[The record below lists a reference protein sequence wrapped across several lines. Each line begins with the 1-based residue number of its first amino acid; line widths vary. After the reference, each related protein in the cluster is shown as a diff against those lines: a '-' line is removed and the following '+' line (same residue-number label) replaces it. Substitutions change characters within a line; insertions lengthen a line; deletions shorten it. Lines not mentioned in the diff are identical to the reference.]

1 MIIKTK
7 SVQSVRSQ
15 KTMNEEPS
23 PEQILRLNS
32 APSLLTR
39 RHLTETSFEQKMG
52 LAGNAALRMWS
63 YDFWSN
69 VPLSAD

>member
-39 RHLTETSFEQKMG
+39 RHLTESTLLLRTSLAAEQCYD
-52 LAGNAALRMWS
+52 GNTISR
-63 YDFWSN
+63 SN
-69 VPLSAD
+69 TEIKLHR